1 MYSLPTFETDPT
13 GAADQQ
19 RLLNQAQENA
29 ARLEDDQQQAK
40 ANEQK
45 AQADVAAK
53 TDPKTGRPK
62 TPFQALD
69 PKQFGAGENVQE
81 FGNAVLG
88 GLGDT
93 VNDVISIPKVLD
105 PKYYQKGED
114 YKPPFG
120 EIERP
125 ITKTVWGNVIRT
137 GVNFLSLGLLTRGA
151 AKGAAGPISKLG
163 PVGNVAAKGLNLYG
177 ANKSTV
183 AGRLVQGAAQGAVA
197 DVISM
202 QSTKSNLAAELI
214 KIKPEWEDAL
224 GTFATNEDM
233 SPAQRS
239 LYNVGEGLGIGLVLD
254 AALEGVTAGVRGVK
268 ETVGIRK
275 AVQANPELSQAL
287 KDRNAEALEK
297 SAKASYEVLT
307 KRVEVETKA
316 RWMQAEFK
324 SAKKDGSVHP
334 EMKFADYA
342 SRNPKTAW
350 NGMKPEEKMMA
361 MEEYAAKSNYPWG
374 NNRDEFAR
382 QNYQEKVAGDLAID
396 EVNRNPEAYVKIPDP
411 WGEPQP
417 ARSFRVIDG
426 GDITQGTNT
435 SSTDNVFKGITD
447 QNTIRNSWVQ
457 SEGAPRGGLTD
468 ANIARISEGAP
479 GMSQKAIGDM
489 LDSVL
494 NDPDYKNLAD
504 DLKAGKDVFTD
515 NSEIAQDFIDNYL
528 TSRGLGDVSDLS
540 PDDLKFD
547 SPIYGPKRDDMSEV
561 DRKVL
566 NSTGVRVVDLLTG
579 QLLTNARDTARAAKS
594 IADQVDILE
603 QDGLMNTVRENV
615 TAMLMLRKEAS
626 ALKSYDFK
634 GFGNPKAMSDDA
646 MNAVADANEA
656 AKGLVND
663 IFKALKDDPSDD
675 LLNLYVDS
683 LAKSQNFKNINDLH
697 EYLGRNLKGY
707 TDGDQVQRNA
717 ILREANSMMIH
728 SLLSGPRTPVRAA
741 WGTGFSAYMRPVAT
755 IVGSSG
761 AYLRGDDRTMRS
773 AFAELSGMWASHGE
787 AWDLVKASWKAQMG
801 GEIPNSPQ
809 SLVGRYTETIADK
822 EWVAQGAFF
831 DAHGTD
837 GEKATWHIANN
848 IRGLNRNPILAWS
861 ARAMEAADIGW
872 RHIMARGRLR
882 SMAFN
887 EVYDTLTDKGV
898 IVSDENVRSLISETE
913 DVFRSKVW
921 AEDGQITDQ
930 LAKMAGDE
938 VTMTKELSGFAAK
951 LDAAFESSPFLRPF
965 MLFARTT
972 MNSLELTGKH
982 LPVLNKAIQ
991 EVNDVKRLDLNDPT
1005 SANILLSR
1013 YGIRTPEEHEAAKA
1027 LIRGRE
1033 AIGVSAVTL
1042 AATAFMNGSITGNGP
1057 PDKELRNL
1065 WTQTGW
1071 QPRSIKIGEKYVG
1084 YDALEPLS
1092 TFISTVADIGD
1103 ASQEM
1108 GEKWT
1113 EAQFGR
1119 LVYVVG
1125 MNVTNKSFMT
1135 GLTNLVDLVQGKR
1148 PEAVAAG
1155 LMNGQLPMS
1164 GARNEMGKLLAPG
1177 MRELQAGMADSI
1189 RNRNLWSDIV
1199 TPEGMQLPYRYD
1211 ILTGAKLKDH
1221 DFMTRAFNAVSPFQ
1235 INLGTTPTRELLFR
1249 SLYDIKASVNKG
1261 PMGETLDASM
1271 KSKYQYLIGKQ
1282 NIEAQLESLFEN
1294 PSIVESIL
1302 SMEADRA
1309 AGRRYDAMTTLHND
1323 QIKQIF
1329 DGAKQ
1334 NAWSQ
1339 LMADDDG
1346 VGQVARDMGL
1356 TKLANTA
1363 RKGGDTERAKEIL
1376 QMRNR

>member
-1 MYSLPTFETDPT
+1 MYSLPTFELDPD
-13 GAADQQ
+13 GSAEQD
-19 RLLNQAQENA
+19 RLLHQAQENA
-29 ARLEDDQQQAK
+29 ARLEADQKEAK
-40 ANEQK
+40 AQEQK
-45 AQADVAAK
+45 AQAATAAK
-53 TDPKTGRPK
+53 TDLKTGRPK
-62 TPFQALD
+62 TPHQALA
-69 PKQFGAGENVQE
+69 PKQYGVGENVQE
-81 FGNAVLG
+81 LGNAVMG

-105 PKYYQKGED
+105 PKYYQKGEE

-151 AKGAAGPISKLG
+151 AMGAVGPLSKLG
-163 PVGNVAAKGLNLYG
+163 TVGKVASKGLTLYG

-202 QSTKSNLAAELI
+202 QSTKTNLAEELI

-224 GTFATNEDM
+224 GKFATNEDM

-254 AALEGVTAGVRGVK
+254 AALEGVTAGVKGVREARGV
-268 ETVGIRK
+268 GK
-275 AVQANPELSQAL
+275 AIQANPELSQAL

-297 SAKASYEVLT
+297 SAKASYDALT
-307 KRVEVETKA
+307 LRVQKEAKA
-316 RWMQAEFK
+316 TWIQAEFK
-324 SAKKDGSVHP
+324 AAKKDGTIHP

-342 SRNPKTAW
+342 SKNPKTAW
-350 NGMKPEEKMMA
+350 NGLKPEEKMMA
-361 MEEYAAKSNYPWG
+361 MEEYAAKKNYKWG

-382 QNYQEKVAGDLAID
+382 QNYQEKVGGDLAVD
-396 EVNRNPEAYVKIPDP
+396 EINRNPEAYVKQNVAK
-411 WGEPQP
+411 GEPQP
-417 ARSFRVIDG
+417 VRSHRVIDG

-435 SSTDNVFKGITD
+435 SSTDNVFHGIMD

-468 ANIARISEGAP
+468 AHISRVADGAP

-504 DLKAGKDVFTD
+504 DLRAGKDVFTD
-515 NSEIAQDFIDNYL
+515 NNEIAQDFIDNYL
-528 TSRGLGDVSDLS
+528 TSRGLGDVSGLT
-540 PDDLKFD
+540 PDDLQFD
-547 SPIYGPKRDDMSEV
+547 SPIYGPKRDDLSEF

-603 QDGLMNTVRENV
+603 QDGLMNTVRENI
-615 TAMLMLRKEAS
+615 TAMMMLRKEAS

-634 GFGNPKAMSDDA
+634 GFGNPKKMSEEA
-646 MNAVADANEA
+646 MNAVADANDA

-755 IVGSSG
+755 IVGSVGS
-761 AYLRGDDRTMRS
+761 YLKGDDRTMRS
-773 AFAELSGMWASHGE
+773 AFSELSGMWASHGE

-801 GEIPNSPQ
+801 GEIPDSPA

-837 GEKATWHIANN
+837 GEKATWHIANS

-861 ARAMEAADIGW
+861 ARAMEAADVGW

-898 IVSDENVRSLISETE
+898 IVSDKNVKSLISESE
-913 DVFRSKVW
+913 DVFRNKVW
-921 AEDGQITDQ
+921 SDDGQITDQ
-930 LAKMAGDE
+930 LARMAGDE
-938 VTMTKELSGFAAK
+938 VTMTKEMTGFAAK
-951 LDAAFESSPFLRPF
+951 LDAAFEASPFLRPF

-982 LPVLNKAIQ
+982 IPILNKFIQ
-991 EVNDVKRLDLNDPT
+991 EVNDVKRLDINDPS
-1005 SANILLSR
+1005 SAQILMSR
-1013 YGIRTPEEHEAAKA
+1013 YGIRTPEEHEAARA

-1033 AIGVSAVTL
+1033 AIGVSAVSL
-1042 AATAFMNGSITGNGP
+1042 AATAFMSGTITGNGP
-1057 PDKELRNL
+1057 ADKQIRDV
-1065 WTQTGW
+1065 WSQAGW
-1071 QPRSIKIGEKYVG
+1071 QPRSIKIGDKYIS

-1092 TFISTVADIGD
+1092 TLLSTVADIGD

-1108 GEKWT
+1108 GDKWT
-1113 EAQFGR
+1113 EAQLGR
-1119 LVYVVG
+1119 VAYVLG

-1155 LMNGQLPMS
+1155 LLNGQIPLS

-1177 MRELQAGMADSI
+1177 MRELQAGISDSI
-1189 RNRNLWSDIV
+1189 RNRNLWSDII
-1199 TPEGMQLPYRYD
+1199 TPDGAHLPYRYD
-1211 ILTGAKLKDH
+1211 ILNGSKLKDY

-1235 INLGTTPTRELLFR
+1235 VNLGTTPTRELLFR
-1249 SLYDIKASVNKG
+1249 SLYDIKTSVNYG
-1261 PMGETLDASM
+1261 PNNEELTSQM
-1271 KSKYQYLIGKQ
+1271 KSKYQFLIGKQ
-1282 NIEAQLESLFEN
+1282 NIEAQLESLFSN
-1294 PSIVESIL
+1294 PSIAQSIL

-1309 AGRRYDAMTTLHND
+1309 AGRRYDPLDTLHNTE
-1323 QIKQIF
+1323 IKRIF

-1334 NAWSQ
+1334 QAWTELRLGDDAVAKAVENAALSK
-1339 LMADDDG
+1339 LS
-1346 VGQVARDMGL
+1346 GQRRKAGAVED
-1356 TKLANTA
+1356 ANA
-1363 RKGGDTERAKEIL
+1363 IL
-1376 QMRNR
+1376 NLRSK